1 MYKEKKLK
9 HLKRKLSIPFK
20 SGGGQSGVSLFLVI
34 IIMTILLAI
43 ALGLSAIFLGQM
55 VMFREMG
62 YSVIAFYAADAGIEK
77 VLIQREDPL
86 PLNGYSDTL
95 PNGSSYILSVFSSG
109 PNCPALN
116 FCIKSVGTYKE
127 VKRAIEITY

>member
-20 SGGGQSGVSLFLVI
+20 SGGGQSGVSLFMVI
-34 IIMTILLAI
+34 VIMTILLAI

-62 YSVIAFYAADAGIEK
+62 YSVIGFYAADAGIEK
-77 VLIQREDPL
+77 VLTERENPL
-86 PLNGYSDTL
+86 SLNGYSDTL
-95 PNGSSYILSVFSSG
+95 PNGSSYILSVLSSG
-109 PNCPALN
+109 PNCDAAN